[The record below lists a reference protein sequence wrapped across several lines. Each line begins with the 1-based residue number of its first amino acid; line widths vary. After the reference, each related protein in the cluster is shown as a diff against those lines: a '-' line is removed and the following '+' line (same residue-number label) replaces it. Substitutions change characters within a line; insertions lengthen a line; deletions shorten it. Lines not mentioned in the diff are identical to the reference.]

1 MAVTIN
7 GTSNTIT
14 GLAAGGLPDN
24 TIDNGS
30 MADDA
35 IGVAELSA
43 TGTAS
48 SSTYLR
54 GDNSWA
60 TVDTDPTTTSGTNN
74 FTIADGDLIIGTAGH
89 GISFAADGNLGG
101 MDNELMDDYEEG
113 TWTPT
118 FNVGYTSITYVDQKG
133 GYIKVGN
140 LVTVWYRIG
149 ISAGTANSNA
159 FSIGPMPFT
168 SKNWHGAGEQPMGGG
183 LSHNKFA
190 EFTNGDWYIPYLTD
204 GDVNVSF
211 NRNGDTTVATATNI
225 SGNKYIQ
232 GWMHFA
238 T

>member
-1 MAVTIN
+1 MAITIN

-60 TVDTDPTTTSGTNN
+60 TIASGGLTEADQWRITSDVTGGADPLTSNWERNDTGFDKVGTGMSESSGVFTFPSTGIWLVDVRAGARLNGDSNMLAAFIKFTTNNSSYSNYAAGYGNINNTSGTWYGGANCMA
-74 FTIADGDLIIGTAGH
+74 ILD
-89 GISFAADGNLGG
+89 ISD
-101 MDNELMDDYEEG
+101 
-113 TWTPT
+113 
-118 FNVGYTSITYVDQKG
+118 
-133 GYIKVGN
+133 
-140 LVTVWYRIG
+140 
-149 ISAGTANSNA
+149 TANCKVK
-159 FSIGPMPFT
+159 I
-168 SKNWHGAGEQPMGGG
+168 
-183 LSHNKFA
+183 
-190 EFTNGDWYIPYLTD
+190 
-204 GDVNVSF
+204 
-211 NRNGDTTVATATNI
+211 TV
-225 SGNKYIQ
+225 SGNDNAIIEGNSGQQITGVTFLKL
-232 GWMHFA
+232 GA